1 MIATDDIKT
10 LREATGAG
18 IMDCKKA
25 LQESSG
31 DIDKATICL
40 REKGYLKV
48 QSKAS
53 RETKEGLVDSYI
65 HQGGRLG
72 VLIEVN
78 CETDFVAKNEDFKQF
93 VHDVSM
99 HIAAADPAY
108 IDSDVIPEEVI
119 EAVPEEEREQFIKD
133 SCLLDQQ
140 YIKDEAVTIGQL
152 LTDLISKTGENI
164 KISRFV
170 RFKLGQ
176 GA

>member
-1 MIATDDIKT
+1 MVSTEDIKT

-18 IMDCKKA
+18 IMDCKRA
-25 LQESSG
+25 LQDSSG
-31 DIDKATICL
+31 DIDKATLCL
-40 REKGYLKV
+40 REKGFLKV

-72 VLIEVN
+72 VLVEIN

-93 VHDVSM
+93 VHEVAM
-99 HIAAADPAY
+99 HIAASDPTYVDEAE
-108 IDSDVIPEEVI
+108 IPAEVI
-119 EAVPEEEREQFIKD
+119 DAVPEDEKDQFIKD
-133 SCLLDQQ
+133 SCLLKQP
-140 YIKDEAVTIGQL
+140 YIKDESITIEQL

-164 KISRFV
+164 KINRFK